1 MASKIEFPTKE
12 KIITT
17 PIWLKLFATNMVAN
31 SFFGRCSNFEIR
43 VALEESSS
51 DKVFKS
57 CWVREKR
64 ATSAADTMAEQNKR
78 NAIAIIPK
86 SKLVS
91 IVAKKVVLGS
101 ESNEVKIS

>member
-1 MASKIEFPTKE
+1 MASKREFPTKE

-31 SFFGRCSNFEIR
+31 SFFGRCSSFEIR
-43 VALEESSS
+43 LALDESSS
-51 DKVFKS
+51 DNLFKS
-57 CWVREKR
+57 CCVREKR
-64 ATSAADTMAEQNKR
+64 ATSAAETMAEQNNK

-91 IVAKKVVLGS
+91 IVAKREILGS
-101 ESNEVKIS
+101 ESNEVNIS